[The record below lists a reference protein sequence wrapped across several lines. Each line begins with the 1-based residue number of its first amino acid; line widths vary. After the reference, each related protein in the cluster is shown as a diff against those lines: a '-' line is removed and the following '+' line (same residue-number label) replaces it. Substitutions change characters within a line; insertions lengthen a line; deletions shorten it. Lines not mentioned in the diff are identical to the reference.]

1 MSRPR
6 LLLALLLTLGCS
18 PEIGDECST
27 STDCSQSGDRLC
39 DITQP
44 GGYCTMFNCEPGDCP
59 DEASCVIFGVTP
71 STLPGCEDPFGVTPY
86 QRSFCLKTC
95 ESDGDCRSGYECAN
109 FKDQDNPWGA
119 VHVDGGGKACAVP
132 YSGVPI
138 TTDPV
143 PSTDICSVDSPSP
156 PPDGS
161 SGANAGGASSG
172 GESSGGESSGV
183 SGAGGVSGG
192 EAGMSSAEGGVPGVS
207 GAGGQGGG

>member
-39 DITQP
+39 DVSQP

-109 FKDQDNPWGA
+109 FKDQNNPWGA
-119 VHVDGGGKACAVP
+119 VLVDGGGKACAVP

-143 PSTDICSVDSPSP
+143 PSTDICSVDSPSM

-161 SGANAGGASSG
+161 SGASAGGASAG
-172 GESSGGESSGV
+172 GESSGG

-192 EAGMSSAEGGVPGVS
+192 EAGMSSADGGVPGVS